1 MKKALFS
8 LILICAVAAAVF
20 FLGWAQF
27 SLPAGS
33 VGVLRSKTHGVD
45 GEVILPGNVR
55 WVWYKLIPTNAE
67 VGVFYLD
74 EVQIPIEVS
83 GVLPS
88 GDVYSSLVGLKTD
101 FSFAFSGTLS
111 YRIKAEFLPGLAER
125 ENLLDQED
133 LDHYILRLNGEVDT
147 HLRRLLWK
155 YGENEKVLQE
165 AEETGSIR
173 GLETE
178 LRAAFPHIEL
188 RSCTIKTISFPD
200 LILYDEVRRLYRDYL
215 AAQRREVRD
224 ETVAIAA
231 ENIKNRRRFDE
242 LAVYG
247 ELLTKYPVLMQ
258 YLALEK
264 GFLLPVNE

>member
-8 LILICAVAAAVF
+8 LILLCAVAAAVF

-45 GEVILPGNVR
+45 GEVILPGKVR
-55 WVWYKLIPTNAE
+55 WVWYKLIPTNA
-67 VGVFYLD
+67 VVNVFTLND
-74 EVQIPIEVS
+74 VQIPIEIS

-101 FSFAFSGTLS
+101 FSFHFSGSLS
-111 YRIKAEFLPGLAER
+111 YRLRAESLPDLAER
-125 ENLLDQED
+125 ENFLDQED
-133 LDHYILRLNGEVDT
+133 LDRYIVRFSRDVDN
-147 HLRRLLWK
+147 HLRRFLLWA
-155 YGENEKVLQE
+155 EKEKILQE
-165 AEETGSIR
+165 VQETGTIR
-173 GLETE
+173 GLEAE
-178 LRAAFPHIEL
+178 FRKAFPQAEL
-188 RSCTIKTISFPD
+188 CSCTVKSISFPD
-200 LILYDEVRRLYRDYL
+200 LILYNEVRQLYRDYL

-224 ETVAIAA
+224 ETAAIAA
-231 ENIKNRRRFDE
+231 ESIKNHRRFDE

-247 ELLTKYPVLMQ
+247 ELLTKYPILMQ

-264 GFLLPVNE
+264 GFLLSGNE